1 MSELLGAIYVF
12 WNYTEESRKLV
23 KLWKVF
29 FKYLRFVKWFYK
41 NPEVK
46 IKYSSLIRVKLDN
59 EIIEKIYKSLLKK
72 NKKFSD
78 GFIKEKDS
86 LVFELKN
93 SKLGYRIIR
102 DPINETTQNI
112 SFETKFI
119 PFYPLRKFKKLDIIT
134 TEFNEIYKII
144 SNPIKIIQDNQS
156 IFVEIEEL
164 NTNNEKQNYEKS
176 SAKISFKGNKIQI
189 NDYKGTEHG
198 DLLFYFVMKWLTEY
212 KIKST
217 SQA

>member
-1 MSELLGAIYVF
+1 MS
-12 WNYTEESRKLV
+12 
-23 KLWKVF
+23 
-29 FKYLRFVKWFYK
+29 
-41 NPEVK
+41 
-46 IKYSSLIRVKLDN
+46 
-59 EIIEKIYKSLLKK
+59 
-72 NKKFSD
+72 
-78 GFIKEKDS
+78 
-86 LVFELKN
+86 
-93 SKLGYRIIR
+93 
-102 DPINETTQNI
+102 
-112 SFETKFI
+112 
-119 PFYPLRKFKKLDIIT
+119 
-134 TEFNEIYKII
+134 KII